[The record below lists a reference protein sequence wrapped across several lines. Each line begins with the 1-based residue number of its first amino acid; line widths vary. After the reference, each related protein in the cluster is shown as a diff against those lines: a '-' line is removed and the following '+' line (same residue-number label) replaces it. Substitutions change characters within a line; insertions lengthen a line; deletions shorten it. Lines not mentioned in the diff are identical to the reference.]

1 MTSENRG
8 RAIIVSNNFED
19 TEEGARL
26 GNKFDENNLKNLYL
40 ALKFNIDVWQDKK
53 AEVRNLT

>member
-19 TEEGARL
+19 TEEGERK
-26 GNKFDENNLKNLYL
+26 GNKYDENNLKKLYE
-40 ALKFNIDVWQDKK
+40 ALKFDVKVWQDNT
-53 AEVRNLT
+53 AEVRNLA